1 MTRTMKR
8 TTKIAA
14 IAAPAALVALPMLFA
29 TSTASAAT
37 AGTTTYMATLNPLN
51 HATGSGTLMLQL
63 TGDQAV
69 VTEKVQGLAT
79 TFMGAP
85 YPHVQHIHIGAM
97 GTCPDTSADK
107 NGDGVVSTTEG
118 APSYG
123 GIGTTLSVSGDTSPA
138 AGTNVKTAP
147 SGGTFD
153 YSRTVTLDS
162 ATVASIQAGK
172 AVIVVH
178 GLDPSTLSAQAQK
191 EPSDLVPSLPLAAT
205 SPALCGALQV
215 SQMTSVPGGG
225 VNTGGGGTSGVQQ
238 PWMFAAGAG
247 LAAAAGGAL
256 VLRRRIDTE
265 NDTEK

>member
-1 MTRTMKR
+1 MTRTTKR
-8 TTKIAA
+8 SIRIAA
-14 IAAPAALVALPMLFA
+14 LAAPLALLSLPLVFAA
-29 TSTASAAT
+29 STASAQTSGA
-37 AGTTTYMATLNPLN
+37 TTYMATLNPLN
-51 HATGSGTLMLQL
+51 HAGGSGMLMLQL
-63 TGDQAV
+63 NGDQAV
-69 VTEKVQGLAT
+69 VTENVQGLAA

-85 YPHVQHIHIGAM
+85 YPHVQHIHIGGM

-107 NGDGVVSTTEG
+107 NGDGVISTTEG

-138 AGTNVKTAP
+138 AGTDIKVAP

-153 YSRTVTLDS
+153 YSRTITLDS

-205 SPALCGALQV
+205 SPALCGTLQV
-215 SQMTSVPGGG
+215 SQMTAVPGGG
-225 VNTGGGGTSGVQQ
+225 VNTGGGGTSGVQE

-256 VLRRRIDTE
+256 VLRRRIDPQ
-265 NDTEK
+265 K